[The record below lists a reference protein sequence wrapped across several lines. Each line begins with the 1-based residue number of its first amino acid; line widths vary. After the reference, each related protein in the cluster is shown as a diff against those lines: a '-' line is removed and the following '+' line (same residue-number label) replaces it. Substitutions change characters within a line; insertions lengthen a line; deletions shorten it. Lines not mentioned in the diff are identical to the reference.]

1 MKECKQVNK
10 KFKFQARNVEKIR
23 ILKRDEGFGDRALL
37 ENVPTALTALNKRK
51 EKFNIHQIPC
61 LRRLFIQIIR
71 TFSLYFQYVE
81 QFQKNF
87 ILTVDRL
94 PKRSFYLIQYGDILI
109 EKFDKY
115 IKQLRDNCLEKKQ
128 FQMKMVVV
136 NITQLFYLMKL
147 MLRSFKK
154 HEFLKSFQKNVLKK
168 KFIQKNILS
177 INMESLFG
185 IGKPKFIAV
194 KQFIYIKNNPIKINS
209 KYYEDK
215 VKI

>member
-1 MKECKQVNK
+1 
-10 KFKFQARNVEKIR
+10 
-23 ILKRDEGFGDRALL
+23 
-37 ENVPTALTALNKRK
+37 
-51 EKFNIHQIPC
+51 
-61 LRRLFIQIIR
+61 
-71 TFSLYFQYVE
+71 
-81 QFQKNF
+81 
-87 ILTVDRL
+87 
-94 PKRSFYLIQYGDILI
+94 
-109 EKFDKY
+109 
-115 IKQLRDNCLEKKQ
+115 
-128 FQMKMVVV
+128 
-136 NITQLFYLMKL
+136 MKL